1 MIKMKIVFV
10 RSVYFSFK
18 MLEHLIKMKA
28 NVVGVVSKSQ
38 SNFNTD
44 FYDLIPLC
52 KKFNLPNL
60 ITNDINSKKVIQWI
74 DDLHPEV
81 IYCFGWSNIIKKQ
94 VLSLPNKGV
103 VGFHP
108 TLLPLNRGRHPL
120 IWAKILGLKESGTTF
135 FIMDEGA
142 DSGPIISQKSFLIN
156 EDDTAHTLYQ
166 KIINN
171 SLEQIETFTLELEN
185 NIEKRVLQEKE
196 SNYWRK
202 RTKADGRIHFS
213 MTSDAIINLV
223 RALTKPYP
231 GATCFFNEEEIII
244 WSIRKGNNKQP
255 YLEPGKVIKVN
266 HNEIEVKT
274 GDGSVIL
281 IEHEFNDMPV
291 TNQYFM

>member
-1 MIKMKIVFV
+1 MKIVFIG
-10 RSVYFSFK
+10 SVYFSFK

-38 SNFNTD
+38 SNFNAD
-44 FYDLIPLC
+44 FYDLNPLC
-52 KKFNLPNL
+52 KKFNLPIL
-60 ITNDINSKKVIQWI
+60 ITNDINHKVVIQWI
-74 DDLHPEV
+74 DDLQPEV

-94 VLSLPNKGV
+94 VLNIPNKGI

-120 IWAKILGLKESGTTF
+120 IWAKVLGLKKSGTTF
-135 FIMDEGA
+135 FMMDEGA

-156 EDDTAHTLYQ
+156 ENDTSQTLYQ
-166 KIINN
+166 KIISN
-171 SLEQIETFTLELEN
+171 SLKQIETFTFELEN
-185 NIEKRVLQEKE
+185 NTVNRVIQEKE

-213 MTSDAIINLV
+213 MTSEAIINLV

-231 GATCFFNEEEIII
+231 GATCFFNEKEVII
-244 WSIRKGNNKQP
+244 WSIRKGNNKQLN
-255 YLEPGKVIKVN
+255 LEPGKVIKVN
-266 HNEIEVKT
+266 QNEIEVKT

-281 IEHEFNDMPV
+281 IEHEFNNMPV
-291 TNQYFM
+291 VNQYLI

>member
-1 MIKMKIVFV
+1 MTKMRIIFIG
-10 RSVYFSFK
+10 SVYFSFK
-18 MLEHLIKMKA
+18 MLESLIKMNA
-28 NVVGVVSKSQ
+28 NVVGVVSKRQ
-38 SNFNTD
+38 SNFNAD
-44 FYDLIPLC
+44 FYDLNPFC
-52 KKFNLPNL
+52 KQFNLPNL

-74 DDLHPEV
+74 DELHPEV

-94 VLSLPNKGV
+94 LLRLPKRGV

-120 IWAKILGLKESGTTF
+120 IWAKVLGLKESGTTF

-156 EDDTAHTLYQ
+156 ENDTAHTLYQ
-166 KIINN
+166 KIIKN
-171 SLEQIETFTLELEN
+171 SLKQIKTITFELEN
-185 NIEKRVLQEKE
+185 NSEKRILQEKE

-202 RTKADGRIHFS
+202 RNKADGRIHFS

-231 GATCFFNEEEIII
+231 GATCFFNEKEVIV

-266 HNEIEVKT
+266 QNEIEVKT

-281 IEHEFNDMPV
+281 IEHEFTDMPV
-291 TNQYFM
+291 INQYLM

>member
-1 MIKMKIVFV
+1 MKMRIIFIG
-10 RSVYFSFK
+10 SVYFSYK

-28 NVVGVVSKSQ
+28 NVVGVVSKRQ
-38 SNFNTD
+38 SNFNAD
-44 FYDLIPLC
+44 FYDLNPLC
-52 KKFNLPNL
+52 EQFNLPNL
-60 ITNDINSKKVIQWI
+60 ITSDINSKEVIEWI
-74 DDLHPEV
+74 DDLHPDV

-108 TLLPLNRGRHPL
+108 TLLPFNRGRHPL
-120 IWAKILGLKESGTTF
+120 IWAKVLGLKESGTTF

-156 EDDTAHTLYQ
+156 ENDTAHSLYQ

-171 SLEQIETFTLELEN
+171 SLKQIETFTLDLEN
-185 NIEKRVLQEKE
+185 NTENRVIQKIK

-213 MTSDAIINLV
+213 MTSEAIINLV

-231 GATCFFNEEEIII
+231 GATCFFNEEEVII

-266 HNEIEVKT
+266 QNEIEVKT

-281 IEHEFNDMPV
+281 TEHEFNDMPV
-291 TNQYFM
+291 SNQYLM